1 MAENISRKK
10 LISDI
15 PELLNN
21 LNTTLR
27 NWANGMFSKQ
37 DHTHTAS
44 SIGIPLFAPDFSRR
58 IKIYSSA
65 DDPNGT
71 GFRCRNCTSEN
82 DNFHARIF
90 QLKYPCFI
98 YSQITSFGKIDTD
111 MVLELCVNKQ
121 NVIAYQH
128 QSSGNNDA
136 RYMAAITRDK
146 TYCNIHNCVDS
157 QNSSFLVPLGSVDYW
172 HHYATGA
179 IASADGGDNKY
190 RDYYIVPAYGTP
202 TNTTLIELYSAVY
215 GGKKQSYNGDDY
227 WLNWLISSAH
237 IKTVKA

>member
-10 LISDI
+10 LVSDI
-15 PELLNN
+15 PELLSN

-27 NWANGMFSKQ
+27 NWANGAFSKQ
-37 DHTHTAS
+37 NHTHTAD

-71 GFRCRNCTSEN
+71 GFRCRNCSSEN
-82 DNFHARIF
+82 DRFHARIF

-98 YSQITSFGKIDTD
+98 YNQLTTFATIDTD
-111 MVLELCVNKQ
+111 MVLEICANKQ
-121 NVIAYQH
+121 NVIAQ
-128 QSSGNNDA
+128 QQQGGSDTN
-136 RYMAAITRDK
+136 RYMAAVTRDK
-146 TYCNIHNCVDS
+146 TYCNIHDCVDS
-157 QNSSFLVPLGSVDYW
+157 QNSSFLVPLGSVGYW

-179 IASADGGDNKY
+179 VRSGDSGDNKY

-202 TNTTLIELYSAVY
+202 TGTTLIELYSAVY
-215 GGKKQSYNGDDY
+215 GGKKQSYNGDSY
-227 WLNWLISSAH
+227 WLNWLTSSAH